1 MQQRYNSSVACICRS
16 YEGLAADADRK
27 SDAPHQWNTGAGVA
41 DRALRL
47 YHVHIVGRPDRY
59 SQVSA
64 GTCLAGV
71 ATLDTLRRAAA
82 SPLRIVRPSF

>member
-1 MQQRYNSSVACICRS
+1 
-16 YEGLAADADRK
+16 
-27 SDAPHQWNTGAGVA
+27 
-41 DRALRL
+41 LRL